1 MIVLRMPNVCRD
13 NVRFIQHR
21 LQMILVTC
29 IYAHR
34 KVIFFKLTFRLRKG
48 CETYYEFPLVVTS
61 PFWGPKRL
69 NTRKLGPDIKLRLTQ
84 VVYLIFYYL
93 CVCMTSIGSNIYLK
107 DTMFFYVLKI
117 FIIIVEFEC
126 SENIQIMFVCLDS
139 KLIELMASKT

>member
-1 MIVLRMPNVCRD
+1 MI
-13 NVRFIQHR
+13 F
-21 LQMILVTC
+21 VTC
-29 IYAHR
+29 IYAKR
-34 KVIFFKLTFRLRKG
+34 KVLFLKLTFRDAR
-48 CETYYEFPLVVTS
+48 ETYYEFPLVVIS

-107 DTMFFYVLKI
+107 NTMFVYVLKI

-139 KLIELMASKT
+139 KLIELMASET